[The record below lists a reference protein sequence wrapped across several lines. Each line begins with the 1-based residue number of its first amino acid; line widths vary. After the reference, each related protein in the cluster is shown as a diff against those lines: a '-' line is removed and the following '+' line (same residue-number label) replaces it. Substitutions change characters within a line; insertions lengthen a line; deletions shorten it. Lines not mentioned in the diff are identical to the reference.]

1 MTPETGTLQELQ
13 VKPGDV
19 VEFGSRGYALTITR
33 WMTNNNFPG
42 LRKDEPSWR
51 IVSRAAEPTGTQ
63 SPRATSQ
70 DARRMVAMAV
80 KRGREYTA
88 GDLSTLTGLSVP
100 QARMGA
106 AILAEMGILKRDMI
120 PKEGVTVFALNTSP
134 AVHGDAP
141 SAD

>member
-19 VEFGSRGYALTITR
+19 VEFGSRGHALTITR

-42 LRKDEPSWR
+42 LRKDEPCWR
-51 IVSRAAEPTGTQ
+51 IVSRAAETIGTQ
-63 SPRATSQ
+63 SPKATSQ

-80 KRGREYTA
+80 KMGREYTA

-106 AILAEMGILKRDMI
+106 AILAEMGLLKRGSI
-120 PKEGVTVFALNTSP
+120 GKT
-134 AVHGDAP
+134 AVYSVAT
-141 SAD
+141 